1 ERHLQLQDIA
11 AREDRPSSVAFELF
25 SKTLFT
31 KHPYRLSLSGEK
43 ASVETLTPAML
54 RDFHATWFDP
64 SRLTLAVVGDVDTQ
78 AVLEAATK
86 AFGQSRATP
95 LAPSVPVEPMVE
107 APRQAKRT
115 LAKAQTQL
123 VLGFPGAR
131 VTDDWRRPLEVLST
145 LLSGQ
150 SGRLFIELRDKRSMA
165 YSVSSTTLEGVD
177 PGYFAVY
184 MATSPEKVD
193 AALAGMRAELQK
205 LKDVP
210 VGDDELLRAKRYLVG
225 TQQIGL
231 QRNGARAATM
241 ALDACYG
248 LGPEKYLRY
257 ADEMESVTANDVL
270 EVARRV
276 LDFGKETLVTVGP

>member
-1 ERHLQLQDIA
+1 VC
-11 AREDRPSSVAFELF
+11 SSDLGA
-25 SKTLFT
+25 TL
-31 KHPYRLSLSGEK
+31 E
-43 ASVETLTPAML
+43 
-54 RDFHATWFDP
+54 
-64 SRLTLAVVGDVDTQ
+64 
-78 AVLEAATK
+78 
-86 AFGQSRATP
+86 
-95 LAPSVPVEPMVE
+95 VPQEPPVT
-107 APRQAKRT
+107 APRSAKRV

-131 VTDDWRRPLEVLST
+131 VTDTWRRPLEVLST

-165 YSVSSTTLEGVD
+165 YSVSATTLEGID
-177 PGYFAVY
+177 PGYFALY

-193 AALAGMRAELQK
+193 AALAGMREELEK
-205 LKDVP
+205 LKAAPVP
-210 VGDDELLRAKRYLVG
+210 DDELLRAKRYLVG
-225 TQQIGL
+225 SQQIGL

-257 ADEMESVTANDVL
+257 AEELEAVTATDVL

-276 LDFGKETLVTVGP
+276 LDFGSETLVTVGP